1 MLLKKIKLLC
11 ITCPRQDISYQEQVE
26 FACQGGA
33 DMIQFRD
40 KSLSDRE
47 LFKISLN
54 LKEICKKY
62 HVCFTLNN
70 RVDLAYAVEA
80 DGIHVGQNDLPVE
93 KVRQILGPSR
103 VIGLSA
109 SSYMQAMDCV
119 KQKVDYI
126 GFGAIFSTS
135 TKPES
140 QATGLEAISLVKSK
154 IDLPIIAIGGINETN
169 IEEVVLAGADGVAVV
184 QAVCGAKDIKKS
196 AENIKKLII
205 QAEQK
210 KEKIKDVFNG
220 KC

>member
-11 ITCPRQDISYQEQVE
+11 ITCPRQDMHYTQQVE
-26 FACQGGA
+26 LACQGGA

-40 KSLSDRE
+40 KNLTDRE
-47 LFKISLN
+47 LFKISLD
-54 LKEICKKY
+54 LKEICKKH
-62 HVCFTLNN
+62 HVYFTLNN
-70 RVDLAYAVEA
+70 RVDIAYAVEA
-80 DGIHVGQNDLPVE
+80 NGIHVGQNDLPVE

-119 KQKVDYI
+119 KQKADYI

-135 TKPES
+135 TKPEA
-140 QATGLEAISLVKSK
+140 QATGLEALSLVKSK
-154 IDLPIIAIGGINETN
+154 TDMPVIAIGGINEKN
-169 IEEVVLAGADGVAVV
+169 VKEVILAGADGVAVV
-184 QAVCGAKDIKKS
+184 QAVCGSQDIKKS
-196 AENIKKLII
+196 AENIKNLIL

-210 KEKIKDVFNG
+210 KEKIKDVLNG

>member
-11 ITCPRQDISYQEQVE
+11 VTCPRNDISYDEQVE
-26 FACQGGA
+26 LACQGGA

-40 KSLSDRE
+40 KTLTDRE

-62 HVCFTLNN
+62 HVYFTLNN
-70 RVDLAYAVEA
+70 RVDIAYAVEA
-80 DGIHVGQNDLPVE
+80 HGIHVGQGDLPVE
-93 KVRQILGPSR
+93 KARQILGPSR
-103 VIGLSA
+103 VVGLSA

-119 KQKVDYI
+119 KQKIDYI

-140 QATGLEAISLVKSK
+140 QATGLEALSLVKSK
-154 IDLPIIAIGGINETN
+154 TDMPIIAIGGINERN
-169 IEEVVLAGADGVAVV
+169 IEEVILAGADGVAVV
-184 QAVCGAKDIKKS
+184 QAVCGAQNIKKS
-196 AENIKKLII
+196 AENIKKLIL